1 MAYKDNCLK
10 NVIFRVDFA
19 EDFPTVI
26 LPITKMKVS
35 ILMTK
40 VDKCPKIYTAFSK
53 HNFYARY
60 QISAYVLNQNL
71 IPLNPFTNWEYFM
84 CDMVNR
90 DLIKRANNNLIEIA
104 NELWVFG
111 QIADGVYFEIELAKQ
126 LGLKIKFFSLGKNL
140 SDIQDNVQ

>member
-1 MAYKDNCLK
+1 
-10 NVIFRVDFA
+10 
-19 EDFPTVI
+19 
-26 LPITKMKVS
+26 
-35 ILMTK
+35 
-40 VDKCPKIYTAFSK
+40 
-53 HNFYARY
+53 
-60 QISAYVLNQNL
+60 
-71 IPLNPFTNWEYFM
+71 M

-140 SDIQDNVQ
+140 SDIQPLKLSSIIFEDELLTTNRKADLLTFLNSCI

>member
-1 MAYKDNCLK
+1 M
-10 NVIFRVDFA
+10 
-19 EDFPTVI
+19 
-26 LPITKMKVS
+26 S
-35 ILMTK
+35 
-40 VDKCPKIYTAFSK
+40 KIYTAFSK

-140 SDIQDNVQ
+140 SDIQPLKLSSIIFEDELLTTNRKADLLTFLNSCI